1 MTQQGATNATTKAK
15 AADQDFLTLWK
26 DADPDIPVLQQ
37 AKAEVETLCVDLL
50 GRFTS
55 S

>member
-26 DADPDIPVLQQ
+26 DAAISPDCNKQ
-37 AKAEVETLCVDLL
+37 KADVETLCVDLL
-50 GRFTS
+50 GRFTNS
-55 S
+55 